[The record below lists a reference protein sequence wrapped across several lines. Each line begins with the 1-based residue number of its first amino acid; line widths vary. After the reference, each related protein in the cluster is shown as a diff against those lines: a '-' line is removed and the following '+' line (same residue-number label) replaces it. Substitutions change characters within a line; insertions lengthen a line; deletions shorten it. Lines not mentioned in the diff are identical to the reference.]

1 MQCSQKKKK
10 KGEQENKLKNR
21 NNKRAD
27 INKTSTSPK
36 SWFFKKIRKQISS
49 RTDSE
54 TKKKD
59 INDVRNEKEDKKADA
74 EQIKHN
80 KKIL

>member
-1 MQCSQKKKK
+1 M
-10 KGEQENKLKNR
+10 EQENKLKKR

-27 INKTSTSPK
+27 TNKTSTSPK

-49 RTDSE
+49 TVDSE

-59 INDVRNEKEDKKADA
+59 INDARNEKEDKKSRY
-74 EQIKHN
+74 
-80 KKIL
+80 

>member
-1 MQCSQKKKK
+1 MD
-10 KGEQENKLKNR
+10 QENKLKKR

-27 INKTSTSPK
+27 TNKTSTSPK

-49 RTDSE
+49 TVDSE

-59 INDVRNEKEDKKADA
+59 INDARNEKEDKKSRY
-74 EQIKHN
+74 
-80 KKIL
+80 